1 MKGWEKINKEIN
13 CGRVGA
19 WVSVGSIAVGLSVI
33 VGCSAEVTGSAV
45 PNEAHVAAYQSEV
58 SISMA
63 AASSSKAAAD
73 AAEAAFA
80 ICEEA
85 VSRSKNDVVAFNAY
99 VDAGNHGETDL
110 RAEASVAASSARE
123 TASWFDSVA
132 SELPTQLSGL
142 FAELAANL
150 RSSAVVIESD
160 HSADEINS
168 ISDTSNSIRKS
179 IFDEC
184 GSL

>member
-1 MKGWEKINKEIN
+1 MKGWGKINKEIN
-13 CGRVGA
+13 YGRVGA

-33 VGCSAEVTGSAV
+33 VGCSAAVTGSAV

-110 RAEASVAASSARE
+110 KPKQA
-123 TASWFDSVA
+123 
-132 SELPTQLSGL
+132 LL
-142 FAELAANL
+142 L
-150 RSSAVVIESD
+150 RRPG
-160 HSADEINS
+160 
-168 ISDTSNSIRKS
+168 TPPR
-179 IFDEC
+179 
-184 GSL
+184 GSTRSRVNFRRNFPDCSTNWPRTYVHLQS

>member
-13 CGRVGA
+13 YGRVGA

-33 VGCSAEVTGSAV
+33 VGCSAAVTGSAV

-73 AAEAAFA
+73 AAFA

-85 VSRSKNDVVAFNAY
+85 VSRSKNDLDSFNAY
-99 VDAGNHGETDL
+99 FDA
-110 RAEASVAASSARE
+110 
-123 TASWFDSVA
+123 
-132 SELPTQLSGL
+132 
-142 FAELAANL
+142 
-150 RSSAVVIESD
+150 
-160 HSADEINS
+160 
-168 ISDTSNSIRKS
+168 
-179 IFDEC
+179 
-184 GSL
+184 